1 VVMTEGGNATST
13 QYSSTTGGYL
23 NTSGWDTKCG
33 SRNCW
38 TPEAWEKIASSPW
51 FYKGWYTQSYSNS
64 SAKCGRNHPWL
75 TQEEMADILNAW
87 LVQGKDG
94 VDGGRITPVTTSCW
108 GGNPFSAGELADL
121 ANQKAGGAV
130 TSVSSASVTYSDGG
144 STANVSFGTNRGTV
158 TLAGGDFKTIFN
170 LRAPGYISIRSP
182 LFNIE
187 RK

>member
-1 VVMTEGGNATST
+1 
-13 QYSSTTGGYL
+13 
-23 NTSGWDTKCG
+23 
-33 SRNCW
+33 
-38 TPEAWEKIASSPW
+38 
-51 FYKGWYTQSYSNS
+51 
-64 SAKCGRNHPWL
+64 
-75 TQEEMADILNAW
+75 MADILNAW

-108 GGNPFSAGELADL
+108 GGSPYSMAELRNLTD
-121 ANQKAGGAV
+121 QKSGGAV
-130 TSVSSASVTYSDGG
+130 TSVSSASVSYSDGG